1 MQPSALLR
9 ALYRMVK
16 KVKDTIA
23 KKKYTDPIKYPILLA
38 VPALL
43 VYVIFFIY
51 PALSGFYYAL
61 TTWSAKSVDY
71 KFVGFQQIIEVIN
84 NPVIATALKN
94 SFIFA
99 GLTMLIENVLGLSLA
114 IALNQKIKS
123 RTFLRAVYFAPAI
136 LSVVACGLT
145 FKGIMHPTTGLFNG
159 VLNSIGLGSLANG
172 WYTDKVMAIYSAV
185 LMDVWRAMGV
195 NMAIYLA
202 GLQSISQDYYEAATL
217 DGAHGWGMF
226 TKITL
231 PLISNTITVN
241 VVLTIIGGLRIFDV
255 VYYFTNGGP
264 GNASQVMQT
273 MAYQY
278 MGKGIWGY
286 SSAISSILTV
296 IVLAVSVPLLLM
308 LRRND
313 ERRTG

>member
-1 MQPSALLR
+1 MN
-9 ALYRMVK
+9 K
-16 KVKDTIA
+16 TIT
-23 KKKYTDPIKYPILLA
+23 KRKTKDPIKYPITLI

-61 TTWSAKSVDY
+61 TTWSAKSIDY
-71 KFVGFQQIIEVIN
+71 KFVGFQQIKEVFS
-84 NPVIATALKN
+84 NPVITTALKN

-99 GLTMLIENVLGLSLA
+99 GLTMLIENIFGLSLA
-114 IALNQKIKS
+114 IGLNQKLKT
-123 RTFLRAVYFAPAI
+123 RTTLRAIFFSPAI

-145 FKGIMHPTTGLFNG
+145 FKGLMHPDTGLFNG
-159 VLNSIGLGSLANG
+159 VLNSLGLNSLTNG
-172 WYTDKVMAIYSAV
+172 WYTDKTMAIYSTV
-185 LMDVWRAMGV
+185 IMDVWRAMGV

-202 GLQSISQDYYEAATL
+202 GLQSISTDYYEAATL

-226 TKITL
+226 TNITL

-286 SSAISSILTV
+286 SSAISSVLTV
-296 IVLAVSVPLLLM
+296 IVLAVSIPLLIV
-308 LRRND
+308 LRKND
-313 ERRTG
+313 ARRTGA